1 MAARVSA
8 PDPVGI
14 LQSLIRCP
22 SVTPDDGGALDYLS
36 ELLTPAGFSA
46 IRLSFNA
53 PDTPDVD
60 NLVLRIG
67 SGRPHLCFAGH
78 IDVVPPG
85 RSEDWTHPPF
95 AAETAEGFI
104 YGRGAQDMKGPVAAF
119 AAAALGAAKA
129 YGDVWPGTLS
139 LLLTADEEGP
149 AINGTVKVLQ
159 WMADQN
165 QVPDHCLVGE
175 PTSAHKLGDTIKI
188 GRRGSLSFTVSIS
201 GAQGHS
207 AYPENADNPI
217 PKLVR
222 LLDRLASVRRDGGN
236 NRFDIAKLDAGN
248 EHFGASTLVITSVDV
263 GNPASNVIPAHAT
276 ARFNIRFNTQH
287 SGESLIRWVDEQCRA
302 VESEFGGHFDIA
314 YRQTGDAFVTEPGA
328 FVGIVQDAVFQETGL
343 MPALSTSG
351 GTSDARFIKNYCPVV
366 EFGPTNSTIHQVN
379 ERIAIEELRA
389 TQRIYSAVIETY
401 FGSDRP

>member
-1 MAARVSA
+1 MATRVSA

-60 NLVLRIG
+60 NLVLRAG

-95 AAETAEGFI
+95 AAETADGFI

-119 AAAALGAAKA
+119 AAAALGAAKV
-129 YGDVWPGTLS
+129 YGDVWPGTLT
-139 LLLTADEEGP
+139 LILTADEEGP
-149 AINGTVKVLQ
+149 AVNGTVKVLQ
-159 WMADQN
+159 WMAEQN
-165 QVPDHCLVGE
+165 LVPDHCLVGE

-201 GAQGHS
+201 GEQGHS

-236 NRFDIAKLDAGN
+236 DRFDIARLDAGN

-276 ARFNIRFNTQH
+276 ARFNIR
-287 SGESLIRWVDEQCRA
+287 
-302 VESEFGGHFDIA
+302 
-314 YRQTGDAFVTEPGA
+314 
-328 FVGIVQDAVFQETGL
+328 
-343 MPALSTSG
+343 
-351 GTSDARFIKNYCPVV
+351 
-366 EFGPTNSTIHQVN
+366 
-379 ERIAIEELRA
+379 
-389 TQRIYSAVIETY
+389 
-401 FGSDRP
+401 